1 MQLGIYEQLITKAL
15 KQKLDSLPSERY
27 FIETR
32 PVDKDIAARYLSQH
46 LTYWIEYALNDV
58 LDKDRPDLQ
67 FELANRLL
75 QILLLELRDASIS
88 DELLLAEK
96 NLLEAIF
103 TKADSNYPDLGKR
116 LREIM
121 PYTRLTQSELFTGS
135 RASIP
140 LESELRKEIASANEL
155 CWIVSFIRFSGIRIF
170 KKELEEFVSGTTG
183 RKIRILTT
191 TYMGTTEAK
200 AVEYLAS
207 LPNTD
212 IRISFNATRERLH
225 AKAYLFLRDS
235 GFHTGYIGSSNLSRS
250 ALTNGLE
257 WNLKVTSKEIPHI
270 IDKFQKTFESYW
282 NDPDFEPYKKNVDL
296 ERLNRSLNA
305 SRNQD
310 TESVTSFYD
319 IKPHLY
325 QEEILSRLQTER
337 ELHGRFRNLIV
348 AATGTG
354 KTLISAFD
362 FKRFRDKY
370 PNAKLLFVAHRK
382 EILQQARQAFRQ
394 VFKDQNFGELLV
406 DGIRPTQVDAVFASV
421 QSLNNQ
427 NELTRRG
434 ADFYDYIVVD
444 EVHHIS
450 ASSYRPILKA
460 FNPKILLGL
469 TATPERND
477 GEDILI
483 DFDDHIAA
491 EIRLP
496 EALNR
501 QLLCPFQYFGISDSI
516 DLSHVNCVNGK
527 YDVGEL
533 TRIYTKSD
541 QRVSEIIDNCNRY
554 LTDIQLVRALC
565 FCISQEHAKYM
576 AEKFTLAG
584 LRADY
589 LTGTTERDER
599 ERIRK
604 DLRAGKINY
613 LFVVD
618 VFNEGVDIPEV
629 DTVLFLRPTES
640 LTIFL
645 QQLGRGLRLAEN
657 KMYLTVLDFVGNARV
672 EYDFEK
678 KFRALI
684 GKTHSSVKDE
694 IENEFPHLPLG
705 CSIVL
710 EKQAKE
716 HILAN
721 IRAATSLSRRKL
733 VQKIRSFGNDHHLEL
748 TLANFLTIHSLQLVD
763 VYQRDSWSRLCVE
776 AGVRPDFQEADEK
789 RITAFIERR
798 LLTTQSYHYFKFLKT
813 LIEHGFI
820 WSKHDATESLY
831 AMMVYYDLYSS
842 EINTHGYT
850 TLESSLHILK
860 RNPTMLEEIRDVINL
875 LIDRIDIIEKPVDLG
890 YPFPLHIHGRYNR
903 DQILSALRLH
913 KFDYKKPS
921 REGIINAPDLNTE
934 ALFVTL
940 SKNDEMYSPTTMYK
954 DYALSPFM
962 FNWESQN
969 RAAPDNASG
978 LSYINHKK
986 TEKKIL
992 LFVRES
998 NNDLNGYTVSFV
1010 FLGPVEIDNYHG
1022 ARPMSIEWKL
1032 SEPIP
1037 EYLLIES
1044 KKLVAS

>member
-1 MQLGIYEQLITKAL
+1 MQLGIYEKLITKAL
-15 KQKLDSLPSERY
+15 KHKLDSLPADRY
-27 FIETR
+27 YIDTK
-32 PVDKDIAARYLSQH
+32 PVGKDIAARYLSQH
-46 LTYWIEYALNDV
+46 LAYWIEYALNEV
-58 LDKDRPDLQ
+58 LEKDRPDLQ

-75 QILLLELRDASIS
+75 QILLTELRDASIS
-88 DELLLAEK
+88 DELLLVES

-103 TKADSNYPDLGKR
+103 SKADSKYPELGKR
-116 LREIM
+116 LIEIM
-121 PYTRLTQSELFTGS
+121 PFTRLTQSELFTGS

-140 LESELRKEIASANEL
+140 LESELRKEIASSDEL

-170 KKELEEFVSGTTG
+170 KKELEEFVNGASG

-191 TYMGTTEAK
+191 TYMGATEAK
-200 AVEYLAS
+200 AVEYLAG
-207 LPNTD
+207 LPNTEV
-212 IRISFNATRERLH
+212 RISYNATRERLH
-225 AKAYLFLRDS
+225 AKAYLFLRHS

-282 NDPDFEPYKKNVDL
+282 NDPDFEPYKSYIDL
-296 ERLNRSLNA
+296 ERLNMSLNA
-305 SRNQD
+305 SRSQD
-310 TESVTSFYD
+310 AESVTSFFD

-325 QEEILSRLQTER
+325 QEEILSRLQAER
-337 ELHGRFRNLIV
+337 QLHGRYRNLVV

-362 FKRFRDKY
+362 FKRFRDKN
-370 PNAKLLFVAHRK
+370 PNARLLFIAHRK
-382 EILQQARQAFRQ
+382 EILQQARQAYRQ
-394 VFKDQNFGELLV
+394 VLKDQNFGELLV
-406 DGIRPTQVDAVFASV
+406 DGIRPYQIDAVFASV
-421 QSLNNQ
+421 QSLNSQ
-427 NELTRRG
+427 NELFRRG
-434 ADFYDYIVVD
+434 STFYDYIVVD

-450 ASSYRPILKA
+450 ASSYRPILKE
-460 FNPKILLGL
+460 FKPHILLGL

-501 QLLCPFQYFGISDSI
+501 QLLCPFQYFGISDSV
-516 DLSHVNCVNGK
+516 DLSSVNWTNGK
-527 YDVGEL
+527 YDIGEL
-533 TRIYTKSD
+533 TRLYTKSD

-554 LTDIQLVRALC
+554 LTDIHSVRALC
-565 FCISQEHAKYM
+565 FCISQEHAEFM
-576 AEKFTLAG
+576 ANKFALAG
-584 LRADY
+584 LRANY
-589 LTGTTERDER
+589 LTGATDRSER

-604 DLRAGKINY
+604 DLRDGKINY

-684 GKTHSSVKDE
+684 GKTHSSVKTE

-716 HILAN
+716 YILAN

-733 VQKIRSFGNDHHLEL
+733 LQKIRSFRNDHHLEL

-763 VYQRDSWSRLCVE
+763 IYQRDSWSRLCVE
-776 AGVRPDFQEADEK
+776 AGVLNDLQEPDEK
-789 RITAFIERR
+789 RIAGFIERR

-813 LIEHGFI
+813 LIERDFI
-820 WSKHDATESLY
+820 WDADDEIESLY
-831 AMMVYYDLYSS
+831 AMMVYFDVYSS
-842 EINTHGYT
+842 EINTHGHD
-850 TLESSLHILK
+850 TLEASLQALK
-860 RNPTMLEEIRDVINL
+860 RNPTMLKEVKEVLDL
-875 LIDRIDIIEKPVDLG
+875 LIDRIDIIEKPIDLG
-890 YPFPLHIHGRYNR
+890 YPFPLQVHGRYNR
-903 DQILSALRLH
+903 DQILTALRLH

-940 SKNDEMYSPTTMYK
+940 SKNDDMYSPTTMYK
-954 DYALSPFM
+954 DYALNPLL

-986 TEKKIL
+986 TGRKIL

-998 NNDLNGYTVSFV
+998 NFDLNRYTVSFV
-1010 FLGPVEIDNYHG
+1010 FLGQVELDTYHG